1 MPLYSCTFC
10 CKRWVYSTPLN
21 GRQRKAEIGYESED
35 AVVFELDINDY
46 GTIQNLYCNLRI
58 CEKMII

>member
-21 GRQRKAEIGYESED
+21 GRQKKAEIGYESED
-35 AVVFELDINDY
+35 NVVFEWDINDLWDNSKLILQFAY
-46 GTIQNLYCNLRI
+46 
-58 CEKMII
+58 M